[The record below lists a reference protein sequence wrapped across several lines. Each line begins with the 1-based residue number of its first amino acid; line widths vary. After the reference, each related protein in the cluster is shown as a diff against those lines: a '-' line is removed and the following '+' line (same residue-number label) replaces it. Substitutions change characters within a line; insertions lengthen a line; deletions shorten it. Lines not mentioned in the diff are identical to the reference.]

1 MIIVPPTTPDPSL
14 TPEQVV
20 GLQLEA
26 LRRNDDPYP
35 DAGIAT
41 AFAFA
46 FASEANR
53 SVTGPVA
60 RFTAMLKNSL
70 YRPMLGHSSAQ
81 FGPIQVEGD
90 VARTQVVLFGGD
102 GRLVAYDFTLS
113 RDPTTRCWVTDSVML
128 APVEAA

>member
-1 MIIVPPTTPDPSL
+1 VPPTTPDPSL

-46 FASEANR
+46 SEANR
-53 SVTGPVA
+53 SATGPVA

-70 YRPMLGHSSAQ
+70 YRPMLGDSPAQ
-81 FGPIQVEGD
+81 FGPVQVEGD